1 MPLARLREERYRACS
16 PPTLALCARQGGA
29 RPENCGRWVPI
40 EREARTPAGRCQGG
54 WSDGK
59 VDSSYRG
66 RIGRLLLRPSYR
78 TRTPRR
84 VKGSYK
90 ALLTALEGV
99 GVPPTLLA
107 AVVGW
112 GSSQTAVG
120 SALGGWP
127 SSRKV
132 SLELAGRVRCSG
144 LPSDWKL
151 LRITPN
157 RHLLGL
163 SKGYIGVATLP
174 PPPNG
179 FPSSLIEASARPT
192 VETTPQQI
200 EGFSALGKQP
210 YALPLPVRRDGLLRQ
225 MASLHLGYDQDSPN
239 SARCLFSSLL
249 VVPVR

>member
-1 MPLARLREERYRACS
+1 VVGDPPDPTGIQGDPL
-16 PPTLALCARQGGA
+16 T
-29 RPENCGRWVPI
+29 
-40 EREARTPAGRCQGG
+40 
-54 WSDGK
+54 
-59 VDSSYRG
+59 
-66 RIGRLLLRPSYR
+66 
-78 TRTPRR
+78 
-84 VKGSYK
+84 
-90 ALLTALEGV
+90 V

-151 LRITPN
+151 RRITPN

-225 MASLHLGYDQDSPN
+225 MASLHIGYDAQLRQVPFQQPLSRT
-239 SARCLFSSLL
+239 ATLLFYS
-249 VVPVR
+249 VPICTT

>member
-1 MPLARLREERYRACS
+1 MVSSARF
-16 PPTLALCARQGGA
+16 PTRS
-29 RPENCGRWVPI
+29 V
-40 EREARTPAGRCQGG
+40 GRCGG
-54 WSDGK
+54 NRDCHQRDPQVSERD
-59 VDSSYRG
+59 
-66 RIGRLLLRPSYR
+66 
-78 TRTPRR
+78 RR
-84 VKGSYK
+84 HSG
-90 ALLTALEGV
+90 
-99 GVPPTLLA
+99 
-107 AVVGW
+107 
-112 GSSQTAVG
+112 VG

-151 LRITPN
+151 RRITPN

-192 VETTPQQI
+192 IETTPQQI